1 MSAAQT
7 EDPPRPRPDA
17 RVPYKIVDGHAI
29 HLEVY
34 LPPRPPGSGAEGGLG
49 RDHST
54 SDSETTHARP
64 VFVWIH
70 GGGWFDGAASD
81 WSLPNLVPVLE
92 RGWAFV
98 SLDYRLV
105 PQVTLADCVGD
116 IQDGC
121 EFIRSGQLDEAL
133 GKRVVDGTRLAVS
146 GSSAGGALAVYAS
159 YTLSTPPRVVFPL
172 YAGSDLSFPSFHAK
186 VAFPSGQIEFS
197 EVESHLSPTS
207 PVVSHSPAEVDFSTM
222 IAQGR
227 TRACF
232 WALQEG
238 KAIEL
243 AVPGVSSSSDPDERD
258 RLLERFV
265 ASNLVGP
272 MTPPTVLVHGTGD
285 MMIPFEIS
293 RKLFTRL
300 QEQGVD
306 TVLLEEPGAN
316 HGFDLLPGVIGD
328 KDKMKVF
335 GQALDF
341 VAKYL

>member
-1 MSAAQT
+1 
-7 EDPPRPRPDA
+7 
-17 RVPYKIVDGHAI
+17 
-29 HLEVY
+29 
-34 LPPRPPGSGAEGGLG
+34 
-49 RDHST
+49 
-54 SDSETTHARP
+54 
-64 VFVWIH
+64 
-70 GGGWFDGAASD
+70 
-81 WSLPNLVPVLE
+81 
-92 RGWAFV
+92 
-98 SLDYRLV
+98 
-105 PQVTLADCVGD
+105 
-116 IQDGC
+116 
-121 EFIRSGQLDEAL
+121 
-133 GKRVVDGTRLAVS
+133 
-146 GSSAGGALAVYAS
+146 
-159 YTLSTPPRVVFPL
+159 
-172 YAGSDLSFPSFHAK
+172 
-186 VAFPSGQIEFS
+186 
-197 EVESHLSPTS
+197 
-207 PVVSHSPAEVDFSTM
+207 M

-258 RLLERFV
+258 RLLERYV

-272 MTPPTVLVHGTGD
+272 TTPPTVLVHGTGD

-293 RKLFTRL
+293 RKLFVRL